1 MPRIRGKK
9 SSNEPSNASEEEAPN
24 AGEQQPA
31 ELQPD
36 TTDIRDTQQQLQSHM
51 NQLQTDMTGMKSDM
65 ATIMSLLQ
73 SLTNN
78 GALPGHQ
85 ATQTTTTAQQP
96 HAETETRLKQNIPV
110 EANESE
116 SDNQPDETRPS
127 NRESTTGAHTP
138 RNAKGCNSI
147 IPPAVEN
154 LISNVQDYQV
164 KTTKFTEEYPD
175 ISLAPKK
182 AQIVIDEI
190 VYQVLRAVQ
199 PGQRIKPVSHT
210 EIALPEAKDVNTVLE
225 NAHGKL
231 KRALMAQIQ
240 RCWKPKGNEYT
251 FIDRYTTA
259 ECIREALEMNYTHP
273 IFIAQT
279 LIEAVKDTRETSDLW
294 RKIRFEFMPQRS
306 TRIVDKDRKPFHILD
321 LYQLACQQS
330 AGHNTAAQVAAQQF
344 QNHEQRGTDTR
355 TYIANKLDRL
365 HALLALY
372 DQLDDSSPEN
382 NFITVAI
389 MTALHNISEKANKPM
404 QTAMKQDKE
413 SDSPELPWKRVSD
426 ISYDALA
433 NRVKAYQAA
442 LTKLAKAVDI
452 ETERRASFGATNR
465 RNGRDNGIHKFPHSK
480 IGGTQ
485 SGKNEHGQGN
495 GTKHPPDTS
504 KPCTHYRCKRRKLP
518 PHNVGQ
524 LDECGFLCGLQLQ
537 GINCPNKGINDYNGR
552 HLYRDTC
559 RQAWEQQRQ
568 DSSTGK
574 RPQRRKSPKNG
585 SDNTPTITNM
595 AAIKTTNPSTGRNTT
610 SRGITTDGGA
620 KSQTH
625 ESEEVS
631 VTEIEV
637 NFIGNSKQEPAQR
650 AKVPMVLT
658 LDSGSDVCMLKPHA
672 FSIIR
677 HWATDK
683 RSKTLHTGNGAATID
698 TYKVHYEDLQ
708 GKRAT
713 LRVYVGEVPTPN
725 NTQGVWPRKLFRRM
739 GFNIVKDEST
749 VTDEHPPQNNAKHHP
764 ELRGGHAMLALCA
777 QEDYQKAC
785 QEFRTLLQNEQLT
798 IAAIERTLENL
809 PQETHPHGLDIEAAL
824 QSILLL
830 HRAQEDKDV
839 TNSEL
844 YKGFMEK
851 LIRYADIE
859 NAVDEDLRRGHE
871 KALKLFDEYKDQITD
886 PDKFVTLNKAPKMQ
900 ELTHTVEFQQ
910 GARPHADRVIP
921 MAPDVLPIFHEWH
934 DRMVELGCIRKV
946 TDEEKL
952 QATFL
957 LGHLAILKRGATRP
971 YDKTSYRFALNAVPA
986 NKWIIP
992 AQDLKPPTYSE
1003 IAAFTKGKRVFSVI
1017 DVQQFFPSI
1026 PAHYPTIVH
1035 ACKGSWYTYAVT
1047 IQGERNATAAAHR
1060 VLTHL
1065 AGDLISDGKLIAHVD
1080 DCLIA
1085 TNTVE
1090 EHLDV
1095 LKTLFQKLVEYGLK
1109 INAKSIFVRPMVKF
1123 LGMLVHQEGVEP
1135 DLLRYNAVL
1144 LWPVPRTRVQVRKF
1158 VGFIQYFH
1166 KYIANCS
1173 QLLEPLHAIV
1183 NGKGRFQWSEAAQ
1196 TAFDEVRA
1204 KLVNCSYLHHIDYE
1218 TTKHIRVDA
1227 ATGHGVGC
1235 ALYQENKEGELVPLM
1250 FASRRF
1256 SDAEK
1261 NYGAGDAEMC
1271 AVYWAVTQAFH
1282 DIVQHAPIVIHT
1294 DHLNNVQ
1301 ILTSPTANS
1310 SKRRQRWAFYLGD
1323 YNIVEVRHV
1332 PGKDL
1337 IDADTLSRIDHIP
1350 SGATMKAETSIGEM
1364 MAALQEIET
1373 RNNENRPTMTKKQI
1387 REAQNQDP
1395 LCNSIKK
1402 AILAGTTT
1410 ANKHD
1415 HYARRCDIQDG
1426 ILKIRDIL
1434 KQREESRWVIVAPEA
1449 IRNTIIDAFHNHPL
1463 GHRGIAQT
1471 ALAIRSAW
1479 WWPNQIGDVKNRL
1492 SDGCDICT
1500 IAKNRGNPHKQGTMS
1515 SIQPI
1520 HPAQLLAID
1529 IYAVADTEGPPSDYP
1544 YALTGVYGFSRYPFI
1559 VPIKTKNTEEIVQ
1572 ELEWIF
1578 ASHGVPSIL
1587 MHDRGK
1593 EFEAEVKLLCES
1605 LGVTELK
1612 TAPKSPHSNGNVER
1626 LHRELEAELVRFR
1639 AATKTQSP
1647 LVWTRYVP
1655 AILIKLRST
1664 INKSTK
1670 FSPYELMG
1678 AKSPILTG
1686 TVPELDDTQYDF
1698 TTEFGTDQQWE
1709 NWIKR
1714 LQEKRAV
1721 ALTNDIESRDR
1732 RVEEMNSNR
1741 PATAFQVGDWVRIAM
1756 QNRNKTSAQVSEPY
1770 QVIEVPEE
1778 GQTYRVQNPRNGR
1791 TRPVGITEM
1800 TKTTAPTTAQVNTT
1814 AAGQH
1819 QNIPVALAKI
1829 SNGDTTTYE
1838 VIEYSSNAKAAQKFK
1853 QYKNTRPHSQASMAK
1868 WVKTSVTIS
1877 NPKVID
1883 EFHLTWNPTSKTYV
1897 IPRVVR
1903 QRNRSITAIQ
1913 GRKAPAQNTGGNP

>member
-1 MPRIRGKK
+1 MRRQRGKK
-9 SSNEPSNASEEEAPN
+9 SSNEPGNASEEEAPD

-31 ELQPD
+31 EPQPD
-36 TTDIRDTQQQLQSHM
+36 TTDIRDTQQQLQSHI
-51 NQLQTDMTGMKSDM
+51 NQLQTDVNGMKSDMNGMKSDM
-65 ATIMSLLQ
+65 ATIKSLLQ
-73 SLTNN
+73 SLTNTQR
-78 GALPGHQ
+78 LPSHRE
-85 ATQTTTTAQQP
+85 TQPTTTPTRVKSTQPTDIEETKEQPKEPAGSGQEEELDRLMDDKNTVTQQS
-96 HAETETRLKQNIPV
+96 AEIRRRRSTMIP
-110 EANESE
+110 EAV
-116 SDNQPDETRPS
+116 QQ
-127 NRESTTGAHTP
+127 
-138 RNAKGCNSI
+138 
-147 IPPAVEN
+147 
-154 LISNVQDYQV
+154 LIDNVQPYVV
-164 KTTKFTEEYPD
+164 KTRKLTMVYKELT
-175 ISLAPKK
+175 LAPT
-182 AQIVIDEI
+182 QPMRTVDDI
-190 VYQVLRAVQ
+190 VYRVLRGTQ
-199 PGQRIKPVSHT
+199 NGEDLTPYSHRRIAK
-210 EIALPEAKDVNTVLE
+210 PEAKDTNAVFDTTHNEVL
-225 NAHGKL
+225 NIFKT
-231 KRALMAQIQ
+231 QIN
-240 RCWKPKGNEYT
+240 RCWKPGTKQCN
-251 FIDRYTTA
+251 FLDRYTMTQ
-259 ECIREALEMNYTHP
+259 CITEALNEHITNPLFMG
-273 IFIAQT
+273 QV
-279 LIEAVKDTRETSDLW
+279 LLEAISTAPETKELW
-294 RKIRFEFMPQRS
+294 KRTSYNFKRPGS
-306 TRIVDKDRKPFHILD
+306 TRFSDGEGKPFHILD
-321 LYQLACQQS
+321 LYQLACQQRQGS
-330 AGHNTAAQVAAQQF
+330 NTAVQIAAKRF
-344 QNHEQRGTDTR
+344 QNYEQRTTDAR
-355 TYIANKLDRL
+355 TYVRNKMDRL
-365 HALLALY
+365 RALFALY
-372 DQLDDSSPEN
+372 NATDSLTRENGIITATIETALDNIREKAAEALEVAMTHDLESENPTLNWECLAQHTYGSLKTRLQQLDGTIIVMAEN
-382 NFITVAI
+382 VDRKTEEATSLRKQEERYNSKQ
-389 MTALHNISEKANKPM
+389 SE
-404 QTAMKQDKE
+404 QQQQI
-413 SDSPELPWKRVSD
+413 R
-426 ISYDALA
+426 
-433 NRVKAYQAA
+433 NRK
-442 LTKLAKAVDI
+442 
-452 ETERRASFGATNR
+452 
-465 RNGRDNGIHKFPHSK
+465 RNGRSDKKG
-480 IGGTQ
+480 
-485 SGKNEHGQGN
+485 NEEARN
-495 GTKHPPDTS
+495 SSSLPDTT
-504 KPCTHYRCKRRKLP
+504 KQCTHTRCKRKRLP
-518 PHNVGQ
+518 PHNAGQ
-524 LDECGFLCGLQLQ
+524 LDECWFLCGLQLQ
-537 GINCPNKGINDYNGR
+537 GIDCPNKGINDYNGR

-559 RQAWEQQRQ
+559 RQAWKQQRQ

-574 RPQRRKSPKNG
+574 RHKSPKNG

-595 AAIKTTNPSTGRNTT
+595 AAIKTPNPSTGRNTT
-610 SRGITTDGGA
+610 SRGIT
-620 KSQTH
+620 
-625 ESEEVS
+625 
-631 VTEIEV
+631 
-637 NFIGNSKQEPAQR
+637 
-650 AKVPMVLT
+650 
-658 LDSGSDVCMLKPHA
+658 
-672 FSIIR
+672 
-677 HWATDK
+677 
-683 RSKTLHTGNGAATID
+683 
-698 TYKVHYEDLQ
+698 
-708 GKRAT
+708 
-713 LRVYVGEVPTPN
+713 
-725 NTQGVWPRKLFRRM
+725 
-739 GFNIVKDEST
+739 
-749 VTDEHPPQNNAKHHP
+749 
-764 ELRGGHAMLALCA
+764 
-777 QEDYQKAC
+777 
-785 QEFRTLLQNEQLT
+785 
-798 IAAIERTLENL
+798 
-809 PQETHPHGLDIEAAL
+809 
-824 QSILLL
+824 
-830 HRAQEDKDV
+830 
-839 TNSEL
+839 
-844 YKGFMEK
+844 
-851 LIRYADIE
+851 
-859 NAVDEDLRRGHE
+859 
-871 KALKLFDEYKDQITD
+871 
-886 PDKFVTLNKAPKMQ
+886 
-900 ELTHTVEFQQ
+900 
-910 GARPHADRVIP
+910 
-921 MAPDVLPIFHEWH
+921 
-934 DRMVELGCIRKV
+934 
-946 TDEEKL
+946 
-952 QATFL
+952 
-957 LGHLAILKRGATRP
+957 
-971 YDKTSYRFALNAVPA
+971 
-986 NKWIIP
+986 
-992 AQDLKPPTYSE
+992 
-1003 IAAFTKGKRVFSVI
+1003 
-1017 DVQQFFPSI
+1017 
-1026 PAHYPTIVH
+1026 
-1035 ACKGSWYTYAVT
+1035 
-1047 IQGERNATAAAHR
+1047 
-1060 VLTHL
+1060 
-1065 AGDLISDGKLIAHVD
+1065 
-1080 DCLIA
+1080 
-1085 TNTVE
+1085 
-1090 EHLDV
+1090 
-1095 LKTLFQKLVEYGLK
+1095 
-1109 INAKSIFVRPMVKF
+1109 
-1123 LGMLVHQEGVEP
+1123 
-1135 DLLRYNAVL
+1135 
-1144 LWPVPRTRVQVRKF
+1144 
-1158 VGFIQYFH
+1158 
-1166 KYIANCS
+1166 
-1173 QLLEPLHAIV
+1173 
-1183 NGKGRFQWSEAAQ
+1183 
-1196 TAFDEVRA
+1196 
-1204 KLVNCSYLHHIDYE
+1204 
-1218 TTKHIRVDA
+1218 
-1227 ATGHGVGC
+1227 
-1235 ALYQENKEGELVPLM
+1235 
-1250 FASRRF
+1250 
-1256 SDAEK
+1256 
-1261 NYGAGDAEMC
+1261 
-1271 AVYWAVTQAFH
+1271 
-1282 DIVQHAPIVIHT
+1282 
-1294 DHLNNVQ
+1294 
-1301 ILTSPTANS
+1301 
-1310 SKRRQRWAFYLGD
+1310 
-1323 YNIVEVRHV
+1323 
-1332 PGKDL
+1332 
-1337 IDADTLSRIDHIP
+1337 IP
-1350 SGATMKAETSIGEM
+1350 SGATMEAETSIGEM

-1395 LCNSIKK
+1395 LCDSIKK

-1578 ASHGVPSIL
+1578 ASHGVPNIL

>member
-1 MPRIRGKK
+1 MTQCITEAL
-9 SSNEPSNASEEEAPN
+9 NEH
-24 AGEQQPA
+24 
-31 ELQPD
+31 
-36 TTDIRDTQQQLQSHM
+36 I
-51 NQLQTDMTGMKSDM
+51 
-65 ATIMSLLQ
+65 
-73 SLTNN
+73 TNPLFM
-78 GALPGHQ
+78 G
-85 ATQTTTTAQQP
+85 
-96 HAETETRLKQNIPV
+96 
-110 EANESE
+110 
-116 SDNQPDETRPS
+116 
-127 NRESTTGAHTP
+127 
-138 RNAKGCNSI
+138 
-147 IPPAVEN
+147 
-154 LISNVQDYQV
+154 
-164 KTTKFTEEYPD
+164 
-175 ISLAPKK
+175 
-182 AQIVIDEI
+182 
-190 VYQVLRAVQ
+190 QVLLEAISTAPETKELWKRTSYNFKR
-199 PGQRIKPVSHT
+199 PG
-210 EIALPEAKDVNTVLE
+210 
-225 NAHGKL
+225 
-231 KRALMAQIQ
+231 
-240 RCWKPKGNEYT
+240 
-251 FIDRYTTA
+251 
-259 ECIREALEMNYTHP
+259 
-273 IFIAQT
+273 
-279 LIEAVKDTRETSDLW
+279 
-294 RKIRFEFMPQRS
+294 S
-306 TRIVDKDRKPFHILD
+306 TRFSDGEGKPFHILD
-321 LYQLACQQS
+321 LYQLACQQRQGS
-330 AGHNTAAQVAAQQF
+330 NTAVQIAAKRF
-344 QNHEQRGTDTR
+344 QNYEQRTTDAR
-355 TYIANKLDRL
+355 TYVRNKMDRL
-365 HALLALY
+365 RALFALY
-372 DQLDDSSPEN
+372 NATDSLTRENGIITATIETALDNIREKAAEALEVAMTHDLESENPTLNWECLAQHTYGSLKTRLQQLDGTLIVMAEN
-382 NFITVAI
+382 VDRKTEEATSLRKQEERYNSKQ
-389 MTALHNISEKANKPM
+389 SE
-404 QTAMKQDKE
+404 QQQQI
-413 SDSPELPWKRVSD
+413 R
-426 ISYDALA
+426 
-433 NRVKAYQAA
+433 NRK
-442 LTKLAKAVDI
+442 
-452 ETERRASFGATNR
+452 
-465 RNGRDNGIHKFPHSK
+465 RNGRSDKKGNEEARN
-480 IGGTQ
+480 
-485 SGKNEHGQGN
+485 SGSL
-495 GTKHPPDTS
+495 PDTT
-504 KPCTHYRCKRRKLP
+504 KQCTHTRCKRKRLP
-518 PHNVGQ
+518 PHNAGQ

-537 GINCPNKGINDYNGR
+537 GIDCPNKGINDYNGR

-559 RQAWEQQRQ
+559 RQAWKQQRQ

-574 RPQRRKSPKNG
+574 RHKSPKNG
-585 SDNTPTITNM
+585 SDNTPASTNM
-595 AAIKTTNPSTGRNTT
+595 AAIKTPNPSTGRNTT
-610 SRGITTDGGA
+610 SRGITTGGGA

-683 RSKTLHTGNGAATID
+683 RSKTLHTGNGPATID

-739 GFNIVKDEST
+739 GFNIVKDKST
-749 VTDEHPPQNNAKHHP
+749 ITDEHPPQNNAKHHP

-859 NAVDEDLRRGHE
+859 NTVDEDLRRGHG
-871 KALKLFDEYKDQITD
+871 KALELFDEYKDQITD

-900 ELTHTVEFQQ
+900 ELTHTVEFQP

-952 QATFL
+952 QAKFL

-1026 PAHYPTIVH
+1026 PAHYPTIMH

-1235 ALYQENKEGELVPLM
+1235 ALYQENEEGELVPLM

-1350 SGATMKAETSIGEM
+1350 SGATMETETSIGEM

-1373 RNNENRPTMTKKQI
+1373 RNNGNRPTMTKKQI

-1395 LCNSIKK
+1395 LCDSIKK

-1410 ANKHD
+1410 TNKHD

-1578 ASHGVPSIL
+1578 ASHGVPNIL

-1639 AATKTQSP
+1639 AATRTQSP

-1686 TVPELDDTQYDF
+1686 TVPELEDTQYDF
-1698 TTEFGTDQQWE
+1698 TMEFGTDQQWE

-1741 PATAFQVGDWVRIAM
+1741 PATAFQVGDWVRITM

-1819 QNIPVALAKI
+1819 QNIPVALAEI

-1913 GRKAPAQNTGGNP
+1913 GRKTPAQNTGGNP

>member
-1 MPRIRGKK
+1 M
-9 SSNEPSNASEEEAPN
+9 
-24 AGEQQPA
+24 
-31 ELQPD
+31 
-36 TTDIRDTQQQLQSHM
+36 
-51 NQLQTDMTGMKSDM
+51 
-65 ATIMSLLQ
+65 
-73 SLTNN
+73 
-78 GALPGHQ
+78 
-85 ATQTTTTAQQP
+85 
-96 HAETETRLKQNIPV
+96 
-110 EANESE
+110 
-116 SDNQPDETRPS
+116 
-127 NRESTTGAHTP
+127 
-138 RNAKGCNSI
+138 
-147 IPPAVEN
+147 EN

-199 PGQRIKPVSHT
+199 PGQRIKPVSHM

-465 RNGRDNGIHKFPHSK
+465 RNGKDNGIHKFPHSK

-595 AAIKTTNPSTGRNTT
+595 
-610 SRGITTDGGA
+610 
-620 KSQTH
+620 
-625 ESEEVS
+625 
-631 VTEIEV
+631 
-637 NFIGNSKQEPAQR
+637 
-650 AKVPMVLT
+650 
-658 LDSGSDVCMLKPHA
+658 
-672 FSIIR
+672 
-677 HWATDK
+677 
-683 RSKTLHTGNGAATID
+683 
-698 TYKVHYEDLQ
+698 
-708 GKRAT
+708 
-713 LRVYVGEVPTPN
+713 
-725 NTQGVWPRKLFRRM
+725 
-739 GFNIVKDEST
+739 
-749 VTDEHPPQNNAKHHP
+749 
-764 ELRGGHAMLALCA
+764 
-777 QEDYQKAC
+777 
-785 QEFRTLLQNEQLT
+785 
-798 IAAIERTLENL
+798 
-809 PQETHPHGLDIEAAL
+809 
-824 QSILLL
+824 
-830 HRAQEDKDV
+830 
-839 TNSEL
+839 
-844 YKGFMEK
+844 
-851 LIRYADIE
+851 
-859 NAVDEDLRRGHE
+859 
-871 KALKLFDEYKDQITD
+871 
-886 PDKFVTLNKAPKMQ
+886 
-900 ELTHTVEFQQ
+900 
-910 GARPHADRVIP
+910 
-921 MAPDVLPIFHEWH
+921 
-934 DRMVELGCIRKV
+934 
-946 TDEEKL
+946 
-952 QATFL
+952 
-957 LGHLAILKRGATRP
+957 
-971 YDKTSYRFALNAVPA
+971 
-986 NKWIIP
+986 
-992 AQDLKPPTYSE
+992 
-1003 IAAFTKGKRVFSVI
+1003 
-1017 DVQQFFPSI
+1017 
-1026 PAHYPTIVH
+1026 
-1035 ACKGSWYTYAVT
+1035 
-1047 IQGERNATAAAHR
+1047 
-1060 VLTHL
+1060 
-1065 AGDLISDGKLIAHVD
+1065 
-1080 DCLIA
+1080 
-1085 TNTVE
+1085 
-1090 EHLDV
+1090 
-1095 LKTLFQKLVEYGLK
+1095 
-1109 INAKSIFVRPMVKF
+1109 
-1123 LGMLVHQEGVEP
+1123 
-1135 DLLRYNAVL
+1135 
-1144 LWPVPRTRVQVRKF
+1144 
-1158 VGFIQYFH
+1158 
-1166 KYIANCS
+1166 
-1173 QLLEPLHAIV
+1173 
-1183 NGKGRFQWSEAAQ
+1183 
-1196 TAFDEVRA
+1196 
-1204 KLVNCSYLHHIDYE
+1204 
-1218 TTKHIRVDA
+1218 
-1227 ATGHGVGC
+1227 
-1235 ALYQENKEGELVPLM
+1235 
-1250 FASRRF
+1250 
-1256 SDAEK
+1256 
-1261 NYGAGDAEMC
+1261 
-1271 AVYWAVTQAFH
+1271 
-1282 DIVQHAPIVIHT
+1282 
-1294 DHLNNVQ
+1294 
-1301 ILTSPTANS
+1301 
-1310 SKRRQRWAFYLGD
+1310 
-1323 YNIVEVRHV
+1323 
-1332 PGKDL
+1332 
-1337 IDADTLSRIDHIP
+1337 
-1350 SGATMKAETSIGEM
+1350 
-1364 MAALQEIET
+1364 
-1373 RNNENRPTMTKKQI
+1373 
-1387 REAQNQDP
+1387 
-1395 LCNSIKK
+1395 
-1402 AILAGTTT
+1402 
-1410 ANKHD
+1410 
-1415 HYARRCDIQDG
+1415 
-1426 ILKIRDIL
+1426 
-1434 KQREESRWVIVAPEA
+1434 
-1449 IRNTIIDAFHNHPL
+1449 
-1463 GHRGIAQT
+1463 
-1471 ALAIRSAW
+1471 
-1479 WWPNQIGDVKNRL
+1479 
-1492 SDGCDICT
+1492 
-1500 IAKNRGNPHKQGTMS
+1500 
-1515 SIQPI
+1515 
-1520 HPAQLLAID
+1520 
-1529 IYAVADTEGPPSDYP
+1529 
-1544 YALTGVYGFSRYPFI
+1544 
-1559 VPIKTKNTEEIVQ
+1559 
-1572 ELEWIF
+1572 
-1578 ASHGVPSIL
+1578 
-1587 MHDRGK
+1587 
-1593 EFEAEVKLLCES
+1593 
-1605 LGVTELK
+1605 
-1612 TAPKSPHSNGNVER
+1612 
-1626 LHRELEAELVRFR
+1626 
-1639 AATKTQSP
+1639 
-1647 LVWTRYVP
+1647 P

-1721 ALTNDIESRDR
+1721 ALTNDIESRDQ

>member
-1 MPRIRGKK
+1 MRRQRGKK
-9 SSNEPSNASEEEAPN
+9 SSNEPGNASEEEAPD

-31 ELQPD
+31 EPQPD
-36 TTDIRDTQQQLQSHM
+36 TTNIRDTQQQLQSHI
-51 NQLQTDMTGMKSDM
+51 NQLQTDVNGMKSDMNGMKSDM
-65 ATIMSLLQ
+65 ATIKSLLQ
-73 SLTNN
+73 SLTNTQR
-78 GALPGHQ
+78 LPSHRE
-85 ATQTTTTAQQP
+85 TQPTTTPTRVKSTQPTDIEETKEQPQEPAGSGQEEELDRLMDDKNTVTQQS
-96 HAETETRLKQNIPV
+96 AEIRRRRSTMIP
-110 EANESE
+110 EAV
-116 SDNQPDETRPS
+116 QQ
-127 NRESTTGAHTP
+127 
-138 RNAKGCNSI
+138 
-147 IPPAVEN
+147 
-154 LISNVQDYQV
+154 LIDNVQPYVV
-164 KTTKFTEEYPD
+164 KTRKLTMVYKELT
-175 ISLAPKK
+175 LAPT
-182 AQIVIDEI
+182 QPMRTVDDI
-190 VYQVLRAVQ
+190 VYRVLRGTQ
-199 PGQRIKPVSHT
+199 NGEDLTPYSHRRIAK
-210 EIALPEAKDVNTVLE
+210 PEAKDTNAVFDTTHNEVL
-225 NAHGKL
+225 NIFKT
-231 KRALMAQIQ
+231 QIN
-240 RCWKPKGNEYT
+240 RCWKPGTKQCN
-251 FIDRYTTA
+251 FLDRYTMTQ
-259 ECIREALEMNYTHP
+259 CITEALNEHITNPLFMG
-273 IFIAQT
+273 QV
-279 LIEAVKDTRETSDLW
+279 LLEAISTAPETKELW
-294 RKIRFEFMPQRS
+294 KRTSYNFKRPGS
-306 TRIVDKDRKPFHILD
+306 TRFSDGEGKPFHILD
-321 LYQLACQQS
+321 LYQLACQQRQGS
-330 AGHNTAAQVAAQQF
+330 NTAVQIAAKRF
-344 QNHEQRGTDTR
+344 QNYEQRTTDAR
-355 TYIANKLDRL
+355 TYVRNKMDRL
-365 HALLALY
+365 RALFALY
-372 DQLDDSSPEN
+372 NATDSLTRENGIITATIETALDNIREKAAEALEVAMTHDLESENPTLNWECLAQHTYGSLKTRLQQLDGTLIVMAEN
-382 NFITVAI
+382 VDRKTEEATSLRKQEERYNSKQ
-389 MTALHNISEKANKPM
+389 SE
-404 QTAMKQDKE
+404 QQQQI
-413 SDSPELPWKRVSD
+413 R
-426 ISYDALA
+426 
-433 NRVKAYQAA
+433 NRK
-442 LTKLAKAVDI
+442 
-452 ETERRASFGATNR
+452 
-465 RNGRDNGIHKFPHSK
+465 RNGRSDKKGNEEARN
-480 IGGTQ
+480 
-485 SGKNEHGQGN
+485 SGSL
-495 GTKHPPDTS
+495 PDTT
-504 KPCTHYRCKRRKLP
+504 KQCTHTRCKRKRLP
-518 PHNVGQ
+518 PHNAGQ

-537 GINCPNKGINDYNGR
+537 GIDCPNKGINDYNGR

-559 RQAWEQQRQ
+559 RQAWKQQRQ

-574 RPQRRKSPKNG
+574 RHKSPKNG
-585 SDNTPTITNM
+585 SDNTPASTNM
-595 AAIKTTNPSTGRNTT
+595 AAIKTPNPSTGRNTT
-610 SRGITTDGGA
+610 SHGITTGGGA

-683 RSKTLHTGNGAATID
+683 RSKTLHTGNGPATID

-739 GFNIVKDEST
+739 GFNIVEDKST
-749 VTDEHPPQNNAKHHP
+749 ITDEHPPQNNAKHHP

-798 IAAIERTLENL
+798 
-809 PQETHPHGLDIEAAL
+809 
-824 QSILLL
+824 
-830 HRAQEDKDV
+830 
-839 TNSEL
+839 
-844 YKGFMEK
+844 
-851 LIRYADIE
+851 
-859 NAVDEDLRRGHE
+859 
-871 KALKLFDEYKDQITD
+871 
-886 PDKFVTLNKAPKMQ
+886 
-900 ELTHTVEFQQ
+900 
-910 GARPHADRVIP
+910 
-921 MAPDVLPIFHEWH
+921 
-934 DRMVELGCIRKV
+934 
-946 TDEEKL
+946 
-952 QATFL
+952 
-957 LGHLAILKRGATRP
+957 
-971 YDKTSYRFALNAVPA
+971 
-986 NKWIIP
+986 
-992 AQDLKPPTYSE
+992 
-1003 IAAFTKGKRVFSVI
+1003 
-1017 DVQQFFPSI
+1017 
-1026 PAHYPTIVH
+1026 
-1035 ACKGSWYTYAVT
+1035 
-1047 IQGERNATAAAHR
+1047 
-1060 VLTHL
+1060 
-1065 AGDLISDGKLIAHVD
+1065 IAHVD

-1235 ALYQENKEGELVPLM
+1235 ALYQENEEGELVPLM

-1350 SGATMKAETSIGEM
+1350 SGATMETETSIGEM

-1373 RNNENRPTMTKKQI
+1373 RNNGNRPTMTKKQI

-1395 LCNSIKK
+1395 LCDSIKK

-1410 ANKHD
+1410 TNKHD

-1578 ASHGVPSIL
+1578 ASHGVPNIL

-1639 AATKTQSP
+1639 AATRTQSP

-1686 TVPELDDTQYDF
+1686 TVPELEDTQYDF
-1698 TTEFGTDQQWE
+1698 TMEFGTDQQWE

-1741 PATAFQVGDWVRIAM
+1741 PATAFQVGDWVRITM

-1819 QNIPVALAKI
+1819 QNIPVALAEI

-1913 GRKAPAQNTGGNP
+1913 GRKTPAQNTGGNP